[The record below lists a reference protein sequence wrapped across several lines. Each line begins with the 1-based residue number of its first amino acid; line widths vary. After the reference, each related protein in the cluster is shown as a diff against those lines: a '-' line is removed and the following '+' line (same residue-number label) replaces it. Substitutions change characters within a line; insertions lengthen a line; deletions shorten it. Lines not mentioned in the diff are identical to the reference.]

1 MKKINFPFREKK
13 QKVYP
18 RLVLTLPTVGVS
30 VSSILD
36 NCCVYYLHLLRLIK
50 YPPSAT
56 SICDCKLS
64 KLRMDSKERTE

>member
-1 MKKINFPFREKK
+1 MKKINFKKFPFREKK

-36 NCCVYYLHLLRLIK
+36 NCCVHYLHLLRLIK

-56 SICDCKLS
+56 SICDCQ
-64 KLRMDSKERTE
+64 LRMDSKERTK